1 MQVRK
6 LKALRPFLLAA
17 QTFKGA
23 LFAALVCKHG
33 PTDRDHGVIHIPEI
47 GRTKGEAMFHRRN
60 TSACVQFC
68 SQSRT
73 EVAMQKRNRFKQVQ
87 SLEERL
93 AEEAKRLREEA
104 ELLPHGNQRDEV
116 ETKARQAE
124 TGSRISDWLQS
135 PGLRSPQ

>member
-1 MQVRK
+1 MNIK
-6 LKALRPFLLAA
+6 LAMHTMTYVVQLNGNAR
-17 QTFKGA
+17 T
-23 LFAALVCKHG
+23 
-33 PTDRDHGVIHIPEI
+33 GVIHIPEI

-60 TSACVQFC
+60 TSACIAVL
-68 SQSRT
+68 RRW
-73 EVAMQKRNRFKQVQ
+73 AMPKRNRFKQVQ

-124 TGSRISDWLQS
+124 TGSHMSEWLRS
-135 PGLRSPQ
+135 PGLQPPN